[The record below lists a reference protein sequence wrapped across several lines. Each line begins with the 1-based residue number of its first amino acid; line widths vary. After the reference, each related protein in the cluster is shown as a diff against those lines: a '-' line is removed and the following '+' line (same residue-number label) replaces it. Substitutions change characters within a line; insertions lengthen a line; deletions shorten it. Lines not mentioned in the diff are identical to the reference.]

1 MKRRSFIS
9 GSAAALATLT
19 LGGRL
24 PASARQNVDK
34 PRNAKEKQNAD
45 KKQNIDKPT
54 GLKAGDEVRLVAPAG
69 AIFNRVRL
77 EIAAEN
83 MIGLGLKPSMG
94 AHVRERHGY
103 LAGTD
108 QQRAADVMAAFT
120 DPSVKAIFA
129 LTGGWGAARILPYLD
144 FDLIKANP
152 KVVIGYS
159 DITALL
165 CGIHAKTGMTTFH
178 GPNGTSRWRPA
189 VVHMARQILFEGKSP
204 TIKNPVPDY
213 DTLAQHS
220 LRVQTVI
227 PGTAEGTLVGGN
239 LTVFT
244 ALAGSPFMPDMKGKI
259 LFLEDVG
266 EAIYRVD
273 RMLSTLQLSGAL
285 AQVNGI
291 VFGGFTDV
299 GNDGDGYG
307 AFALMDIFE
316 HYGKLAGVP
325 AFYGAPF
332 GHITSNSVMPIG
344 TRARINAN
352 TGTIKLIEPSVT

>member
-1 MKRRSFIS
+1 MKRRTFL
-9 GSAAALATLT
+9 GAAAAATAMST
-19 LGGRL
+19 VSVFG
-24 PASARQNVDK
+24 ASLQAA
-34 PRNAKEKQNAD
+34 AKQ
-45 KKQNIDKPT
+45 QTRKPT
-54 GLKAGDEVRLVAPAG
+54 ALKAGDEVRLVAPAG
-69 AIFNRVRL
+69 AIFDRVRF

-83 MIGLGLKPSMG
+83 MVGLGLKPSMG

-108 QQRAADVMAAFT
+108 DERAEDLMAAFA
-120 DPSVKAIFA
+120 DPNVKAIFA
-129 LTGGWGAARILPYLD
+129 LTGGWGAARVLRNLD
-144 FDLIKANP
+144 FDQIKANP

-165 CGIHAKTGMTTFH
+165 CGLYTRTGMTTFH

-189 VVHMARQILFEGKSP
+189 VVDMAKQILFQGKSP

-220 LRVQTVI
+220 LRVQTVV
-227 PGTAEGTLVGGN
+227 PGTAEGVLVGGN
-239 LTVFT
+239 LTVLT
-244 ALAGSPFMPDMKGKI
+244 ALAGSPYMPDMKGKI

-285 AQVNGI
+285 EKVNAI

-299 GNDGDGYG
+299 KNDGNGYG

-316 HYGKLAGVP
+316 HYGKLANVP

-332 GHITSNSVMPIG
+332 GHIASNGIMPIG
-344 TRARINAN
+344 TNARIDAN
-352 TGTIKLIEPSVT
+352 NGTVRLLEPSVA

>member
-1 MKRRSFIS
+1 MKRRTFL
-9 GSAAALATLT
+9 GAASAAAAVSTASLFA
-19 LGGRL
+19 GGP
-24 PASARQNVDK
+24 PAVARQQASK
-34 PRNAKEKQNAD
+34 PAR
-45 KKQNIDKPT
+45 
-54 GLKAGDEVRLVAPAG
+54 LKAGDQVRLIAPAG
-69 AIFNRVRL
+69 AIFDRVRF

-83 MIGLGLKPSMG
+83 MVGLGLKPTMG

-108 QQRAADVMAAFT
+108 QDRAEDVMTAFA
-120 DPSVKAIFA
+120 DPDVKAIFA
-129 LTGGWGAARILPYLD
+129 LTGGWGTARVLPHLD
-144 FDLIKANP
+144 FDVIAKSP
-152 KVVIGYS
+152 KVIIGYS

-165 CGIHAKTGMTTFH
+165 CGIYARTGMTTFH

-189 VVHMARQILFEGKSP
+189 VVTAAKQILFGGKSP

-220 LRVQTVI
+220 LRVQTVV
-227 PGTAEGTLVGGN
+227 PGTAEGMLVGGN
-239 LTVFT
+239 LTVLT
-244 ALAGSPFMPDMKGKI
+244 ALAGSPYMPNMKGKI

-285 AQVNGI
+285 EAVSGI

-299 GNDGDGYG
+299 KNDGDGYG

-316 HYGKLAGVP
+316 HYGNLAGVP

-332 GHITSNSVMPIG
+332 GHIASNSIMPIG
-344 TRARINAN
+344 TRAQIDAN
-352 TGTIKLIEPSVT
+352 NGTIKLLEPSVT